1 MPNDDF
7 ERFRALHEMDGRA
20 PLNKVERAE
29 YDRVKER
36 FAEAICAGQQ
46 LAVKPGQTARATFR
60 VALLF
65 RLTLTIDGVAQQ
77 TATFDVS
84 GGGFG
89 AHLAA
94 TPSGDGSEVGFE
106 MFLTKAEAI
115 SGRARI
121 IEVRSNHRALFAF
134 VDLKPAHAERLERLL
149 FDEILRQLVRAA
161 APASSK
167 ARG

>member
-89 AHLAA
+89 
-94 TPSGDGSEVGFE
+94 TGESELVVLWGE
-106 MFLTKAEAI
+106 
-115 SGRARI
+115 SGREALGRASKRELAR
-121 IEVRSNHRALFAF
+121 RMWSTLLRLRA
-134 VDLKPAHAERLERLL
+134 
-149 FDEILRQLVRAA
+149 
-161 APASSK
+161 K
-167 ARG
+167 A

>member
-84 GGGFG
+84 GGGFARLDSRCSSRRRRRSPAG
-89 AHLAA
+89 LASSRFAA
-94 TPSGDGSEVGFE
+94 TTARSSPSS
-106 MFLTKAEAI
+106 T
-115 SGRARI
+115 
-121 IEVRSNHRALFAF
+121 
-134 VDLKPAHAERLERLL
+134 
-149 FDEILRQLVRAA
+149 
-161 APASSK
+161 
-167 ARG
+167 